1 VSIQP
6 SELDFLRKIVET
18 DSAIVLDNTKEYLL
32 ESRLIP
38 IAKSVGLPGITD
50 LVSKLKLGTD
60 KELRRLVIEAM
71 TTNETSFFRDG
82 EPFEVLQEEIL
93 PELIEAK
100 RNRKELRIWCG
111 AASTGQEPYSLCMLL
126 KDKFPELATWRID
139 FLATDL
145 NIEVLEQAKKGLYNA
160 LEIRRGLT
168 QDYVNKF
175 FSSQGNLWQIS
186 PDIRG
191 MISFQPLNLIHTW
204 SLVGP
209 FDLIFLR
216 NVLIYFSIDTK
227 KEILAKVRKI
237 LQPGGYLFL
246 GAAESTL
253 GIDPNFE
260 RRIFL
265 RTSCYKLSSPK

>member
-1 VSIQP
+1 MISKPRIHLVLSEP
-6 SELDFLRKIVET
+6 SRNSAAPEVE
-18 DSAIVLDNTKEYLL
+18 
-32 ESRLIP
+32 
-38 IAKSVGLPGITD
+38 AKSGHSLA
-50 LVSKLKLGTD
+50 
-60 KELRRLVIEAM
+60 E
-71 TTNETSFFRDG
+71 TT
-82 EPFEVLQEEIL
+82 L
-93 PELIEAK
+93 
-100 RNRKELRIWCG
+100 
-111 AASTGQEPYSLCMLL
+111 
-126 KDKFPELATWRID
+126 RID
-139 FLATDL
+139 FLATDS

-160 LEIRRGLT
+160 LEIRRGLP

-175 FSSQGNLWQIS
+175 FSPQGNLWQIS

-260 RRIFL
+260 RGIFL